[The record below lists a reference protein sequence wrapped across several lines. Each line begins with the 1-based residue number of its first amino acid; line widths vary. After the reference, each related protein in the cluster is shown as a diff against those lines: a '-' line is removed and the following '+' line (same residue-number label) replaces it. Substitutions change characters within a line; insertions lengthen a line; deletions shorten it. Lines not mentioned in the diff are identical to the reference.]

1 MHDEK
6 RNVSNENP
14 LATTVNVKREISERP
29 DTYIGQ
35 LVMLFCLQKNVR
47 CCDDV
52 VMMGGCEKHLK
63 LF

>member
-6 RNVSNENP
+6 CNVSSENP
-14 LATTVNVKREISERP
+14 LTTAVNVKREISERP

-47 CCDDV
+47 YCYDV
-52 VMMGGCEKHLK
+52 VMGGCENT
-63 LF
+63 

>member
-6 RNVSNENP
+6 CNVSSENP
-14 LATTVNVKREISERP
+14 LTTAVNVKREISERP

-52 VMMGGCEKHLK
+52 MGWM
-63 LF
+63 